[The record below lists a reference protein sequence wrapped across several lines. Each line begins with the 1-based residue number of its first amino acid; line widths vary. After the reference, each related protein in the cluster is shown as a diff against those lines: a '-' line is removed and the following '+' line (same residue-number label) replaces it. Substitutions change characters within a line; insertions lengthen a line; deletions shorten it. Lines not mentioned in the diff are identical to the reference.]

1 MAQVSIDPRQA
12 PRAAPTGAGAE
23 FSVDQAR
30 RIVADLFDYK
40 PLVYW
45 TDFLITSAVLYGGL
59 WIFLTAPDFSL
70 LQLLAALVT
79 GPAIF
84 RVGTFIHE
92 IVHMT
97 GRELLG
103 FRAAWNIVIG
113 IPFLMISPMYANHLD
128 HHSVARYGTPQD
140 GEYVPL
146 AAAPPSELVK
156 YILQV
161 PLLPIFA
168 VLRFLVVTPLSYL
181 IPPLRRWTLE
191 RASSYVSNPYYR
203 RPVEER
209 AESQAVWRLLEFAC
223 FVYVAIA
230 AWAFVTGLLPWVI
243 LIELYLL
250 MCYTLALNWLRNLGA
265 HRYTNSGE
273 PMTHGEQLADS
284 INIVGQTWLTAIIF
298 PVGLRYHA
306 LHHLFPAMPY
316 HNLGEA
322 HRRLS
327 EQLPPDSV
335 YHRVNFRNFA
345 EAMGTLVRGSMASR
359 DAGHVVTRW
368 RSV

>member
-146 AAAPPSELVK
+146 AAAPPSC
-156 YILQV
+156 
-161 PLLPIFA
+161 LL
-168 VLRFLVVTPLSYL
+168 
-181 IPPLRRWTLE
+181 
-191 RASSYVSNPYYR
+191 
-203 RPVEER
+203 
-209 AESQAVWRLLEFAC
+209 
-223 FVYVAIA
+223 
-230 AWAFVTGLLPWVI
+230 
-243 LIELYLL
+243 
-250 MCYTLALNWLRNLGA
+250 YT
-265 HRYTNSGE
+265 S
-273 PMTHGEQLADS
+273 PS
-284 INIVGQTWLTAIIF
+284 
-298 PVGLRYHA
+298 P
-306 LHHLFPAMPY
+306 
-316 HNLGEA
+316 
-322 HRRLS
+322 
-327 EQLPPDSV
+327 
-335 YHRVNFRNFA
+335 
-345 EAMGTLVRGSMASR
+345 R
-359 DAGHVVTRW
+359 D
-368 RSV
+368 